1 MESRMSLGLAPK
13 RRFSQN
19 FLTDQRTAQ
28 KIADA
33 LQIRNGDHVLEIGP
47 GTGAL
52 TKWLAVSNAAS
63 IVAVDLDERA
73 IARVSSEPWVDHKRM
88 VFKLQDV
95 LQVRLSQVFP
105 DVTPSQRCVI
115 GNIPYA
121 ITSDILFWLFDQRAD
136 MRTSVIM
143 MQREVARRCVAQP
156 GTKEYGILSI
166 ASWYASTPKL
176 LFQVQ
181 PGSFFPRP
189 DVTSAVVRFEFR
201 DHSPLDIEFE
211 PFMAF
216 VRAAFSQRRKVL
228 SNALASWWSGTA
240 AELRTT
246 VAGVD
251 LSTARAEQLTPQQLG
266 AMCRELLA
274 RKGAD
279 QA

>member
-1 MESRMSLGLAPK
+1 MSLGLAPK

-28 KIADA
+28 KIAEA
-33 LQIRNGDHVLEIGP
+33 LQIRDGDHVLEIGP

-52 TKWLAVSNAAS
+52 TKWLARSEAS
-63 IVAVDLDERA
+63 SILAVDLDERA
-73 IARVSSEPWVDHKRM
+73 IARVSTEPWVDHKRM
-88 VFKLQDV
+88 VFQLQDV
-95 LQVRLSQVFP
+95 LQVRLAQAFSEVVP
-105 DVTPSQRCVI
+105 GHRCVI

-121 ITSDILFWLFDQRAD
+121 ITSEILFWLFDQRAE
-136 MRTSVIM
+136 MRTAVIM
-143 MQREVARRCVAQP
+143 MQREVARRCVAQH
-156 GTKEYGILSI
+156 GSKEYGILSI

-201 DHSPLDIEFE
+201 DRSPLDIEFE

-228 SNALASWWSGTA
+228 SNALSSWWSGPA
-240 AELRTT
+240 SELRTT

-266 AMCRELLA
+266 AICIELQD
-274 RKGAD
+274 RKGASHE
-279 QA
+279 